1 MTTIVLADKSN
12 IIRYDLRSLLDV
24 HADFRIIGEAAGG
37 WEAIQLVGRLKPNI
51 LILDWGMARR
61 GRMEVLRRAQ
71 QRSPSTQIILFSLDW
86 NESQFLDADES
97 RDVELV
103 QMARHALRP
112 GGYLV
117 IGDSEK
123 PVPGS
128 PSENGCPISRSIRS
142 AAGLISS
149 SACVVPSASISR
161 SICWALLPSRLT

>member
-12 IIRYDLRSLLDV
+12 IIRYGLRSLLDV

-71 QRSPSTQIILFSLDW
+71 QRSPSTQILLFSLDW

-97 RDVELV
+97 RDVELIYCDSIGAEV
-103 QMARHALRP
+103 VRRIREGPIKPPCLIALTP
-112 GGYLV
+112 L
-117 IGDSEK
+117 
-123 PVPGS
+123 
-128 PSENGCPISRSIRS
+128 
-142 AAGLISS
+142 
-149 SACVVPSASISR
+149 ASIPRRRNRDS
-161 SICWALLPSRLT
+161 LPAVASA